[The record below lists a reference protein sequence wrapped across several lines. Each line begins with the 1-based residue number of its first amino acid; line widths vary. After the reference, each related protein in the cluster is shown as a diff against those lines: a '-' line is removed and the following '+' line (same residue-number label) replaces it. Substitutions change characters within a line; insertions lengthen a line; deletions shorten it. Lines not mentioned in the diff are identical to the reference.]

1 MVTGYQEYLRSYY
14 AKYIGARVRYKGR
27 IHTVVDV
34 DYNGFLLIDIPTD
47 YAETTAVII
56 ADVEFMEVENE

>member
-1 MVTGYQEYLRSYY
+1 MTGFQEYCRSYY
-14 AKYIGARVRYKGR
+14 AKYIGRKVKYQGR
-27 IHTVVDV
+27 LHTVVDV